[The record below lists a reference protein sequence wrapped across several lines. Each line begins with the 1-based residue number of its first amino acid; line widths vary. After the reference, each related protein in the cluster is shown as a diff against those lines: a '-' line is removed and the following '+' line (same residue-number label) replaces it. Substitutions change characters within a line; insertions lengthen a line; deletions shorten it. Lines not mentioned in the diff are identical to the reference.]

1 MRNENRTFKNENKI
15 KATVKAYTVYAK
27 QELIAGKLD
36 RRGVASKLIANVKPV
51 KIIEI
56 GQRLD
61 LRIAY
66 RKFNGNTLA
75 YCHGFGWI
83 EIDDL
88 NAVFETRNGQP
99 IKDDLYEAE
108 YQALSIQE
116 KINLIKDNFE
126 LNELTK
132 TEQLLIAYLDGK
144 DLKEAVNEIGID
156 KSMQYKIKKDPNKYM
171 QSFIKK
177 FENQLA

>member
-1 MRNENRTFKNENKI
+1 MRNENRTFKNNNKI

-27 QELIAGKLD
+27 IELIAGKLD
-36 RRGVASKLIANVKPV
+36 KRGTASKLIANVKPV
-51 KIIEI
+51 KTIEI

-66 RKFNGNTLA
+66 KKFNGNTLA

-83 EIDDL
+83 EVEDL
-88 NAVFETRNGQP
+88 NTVFQTKNGQP
-99 IKDDLYEAE
+99 IKDDLYETE
-108 YQALSIQE
+108 YDALSNSE
-116 KINLIKDNFE
+116 KAQLIKDNFKLE
-126 LNELTK
+126 ELTK
-132 TEQLLIAYLDGK
+132 TEQLLIAYLDGR

-156 KSMQYKIKKDPNKYM
+156 KSMQYKIKKNPEKYEEA
-171 QSFIKK
+171 FVKK